1 MKHLILST
9 LLLITILSINLN
21 AQQITSTNY
30 NQEFIHED
38 FNQEGKHFKIV
49 TTTDNYFI
57 LDKGDYLLSR
67 NNNESEYAIIANNS
81 LTSNFILKT
90 AVRLGPS
97 NNKKASIGIILK
109 AQQDGKGAIIFE
121 INKKGE
127 YRIKQLIDNTYKIL
141 SGRSKQEGWIKSKTI
156 NGVDEHNYIEIRT
169 ENNIYD
175 VYVNSDYLTT
185 FFVHEYTN
193 GSCGLIISAETK
205 ARVAYY
211 YINTKGESTPT
222 TSYAHENTSN
232 TNTKIEELNRK
243 INTLEANSAKLNLL
257 NTEARGNKEAELKS
271 LIEENNK
278 QAGKIIDQEKEI
290 LSLNMSIPDF
300 KNSKLKVKSLEKKIT
315 ENRTLI
321 NNLTNGKNE
330 LSTNLTKLNKTITSL
345 NTKNVKLTAETIQQ
359 EKEIITL
366 RNNAENAD
374 ETTTKLNIEN
384 KESLSKIN
392 SLNTKNIDLAA
403 VTIQQEKE
411 INTLRNNTENTD
423 EKIINL
429 NIENKE
435 SLSKINSLNTKNI
448 DLAAVTIQQEKEIST
463 LRNNTE
469 NADARITKLNIENK
483 KSLSKINRLNS
494 KNTGFAAVTIEQEKE
509 LASLI
514 SDITD
519 LKTQINNTSSTNKLQ
534 TKNIDSLKQQVALEK
549 SVITSLKNDFNKVNK
564 SSNIKIKKLTT
575 EINNL
580 KNQINTTKNKNTSL
594 STDLLDEK
602 TAHSTTKNGL
612 SKSITN
618 KITKINALETQLNI
632 ISKQL
637 KSANEN
643 GNLSKECAKNLD
655 KITKEIKNTNQEIT
669 VLESIINKHDIIV
682 NDLNSQLILL
692 KVKELELNT
701 EVQALGKKTNKLEKN
716 NFELKELFIKK
727 DFEVNGIK
735 PSELTKQTNILPV
748 PRVIKGNNTI
758 FAVQIG
764 VFMKPQASSTLKAL
778 DEVWYET
785 TEQGTYVYLSG
796 EFKKPQEATAHKNKI
811 VSLGYQN
818 AFVVTLTK

>member
-38 FNQEGKHFKIV
+38 FNQEGKYFNIV
-49 TTTDNYFI
+49 TTTNNYFI

-205 ARVAYY
+205 ARVAYF
-211 YINTKGESTPT
+211 YINTKGESTDPT

-232 TNTKIEELNRK
+232 TNTTIEELNRK

-257 NTEARGNKEAELKS
+257 NIEARGNKETELKS

-290 LSLNMSIPDF
+290 LNLKMSIPDF
-300 KNSKLKVKSLEKKIT
+300 KNSKLKVTGLEKKIT
-315 ENRTLI
+315 ENMTLI

-345 NTKNVKLTAETIQQ
+345 NTKNVKLTAEKIQL
-359 EKEIITL
+359 EKEIITI

-374 ETTTKLNIEN
+374 ETITKINIKN

-403 VTIQQEKE
+403 VTMQQEKE
-411 INTLRNNTENTD
+411 INTLRNNTEN
-423 EKIINL
+423 
-429 NIENKE
+429 
-435 SLSKINSLNTKNI
+435 
-448 DLAAVTIQQEKEIST
+448 
-463 LRNNTE
+463 
-469 NADARITKLNIENK
+469 ADAIITKLNIENK
-483 KSLSKINRLNS
+483 KSLSKINSLNS
-494 KNTGFAAVTIEQEKE
+494 KNTNFAAVTIEQEKE
-509 LASLI
+509 LVSLI

-519 LKTQINNTSSTNKLQ
+519 LKTQINNISSTNKLQ

-549 SVITSLKNDFNKVNK
+549 SVITSLKNDFNKLNN
-564 SSNIKIKKLTT
+564 SSNSKIKKLTT

-580 KNQINTTKNKNTSL
+580 KNQINTTRDKNTSL
-594 STDLLDEK
+594 TTDLLDEK

-637 KSANEN
+637 KLANKN
-643 GNLSKECAKNLD
+643 GDLSKECAKNLD
-655 KITKEIKNTNQEIT
+655 KITKKIKNTNQEIT

-701 EVQALGKKTNKLEKN
+701 EVQVLGKKINKLEKN
-716 NFELKELFIKK
+716 NFELKELFIIK

-735 PSELTKQTNILPV
+735 PSELTKQTNTLPV
-748 PRVIKGNNTI
+748 PKVIKGTNTI

-764 VFMKPQASSTLKAL
+764 VFMKAQAYSTLKAL

-811 VSLGYQN
+811 VSLGYPN